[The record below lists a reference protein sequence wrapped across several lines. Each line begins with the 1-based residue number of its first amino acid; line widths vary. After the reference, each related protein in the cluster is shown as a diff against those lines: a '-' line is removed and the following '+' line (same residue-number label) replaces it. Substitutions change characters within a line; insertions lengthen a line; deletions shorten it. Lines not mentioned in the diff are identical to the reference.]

1 MTKQEGGCAMINH
14 VVLMKFKPDASQA
27 DIEDL
32 EKSLDDLPNKII
44 EIHSYEFGRDLVRSD
59 RSYDFALVSLFANLQ
74 TLEQYR
80 NHPQHLMVVQK
91 IRHLCDDIVTV
102 DFEGSDAGSTAIE
115 RSAWDISPLKKV

>member
-14 VVLMKFKPDASQA
+14 VVLMKFKPGASQA

-74 TLEQYR
+74 TL
-80 NHPQHLMVVQK
+80 
-91 IRHLCDDIVTV
+91 
-102 DFEGSDAGSTAIE
+102 
-115 RSAWDISPLKKV
+115 